1 MTKKMQVTLTV
12 QIELDYDEAD
22 EEVYQERLEL
32 LIQDLEDM
40 ELKVDVESEEP
51 VLDDEDDY

>member
-12 QIELDYDEAD
+12 QIELDYNEAD
-22 EEVYQERLEL
+22 EETYQEQLEM

-40 ELKVDVESEEP
+40 DLKVDVESEEP
-51 VLDDEDDY
+51 TWDEDDY

>member
-1 MTKKMQVTLTV
+1 MKKMKVTLTV

-22 EEVYQERLEL
+22 EEVYQEKLEM
-32 LIQDLEDM
+32 LIEDLEDM

-51 VLDDEDDY
+51 VFDDEDDY